1 MSLLF
6 MFFFFKQK
14 TAYEMR
20 ISDWSSDVC
29 SSDLRF
35 FAGAEAVAL
44 GDEGRRRRIVRRQRD
59 GQRVVG
65 GERAEGS
72 AEQRVRSCREHRQ
85 AVVLALAEPLDP
97 ETEGGAL
104 GAADPLALH
113 EEIGRASCRER
124 VWKNV

>member
-1 MSLLF
+1 MPGLQAGVETPLLGGR
-6 MFFFFKQK
+6 
-14 TAYEMR
+14 Y
-20 ISDWSSDVC
+20 
-29 SSDLRF
+29 RF

-113 EEIGRASCRER
+113 EAHFFGPAIEPRDRKSTRL
-124 VWKNV
+124 NSSN

>member
-1 MSLLF
+1 MPGLQAGVETPLLGGR
-6 MFFFFKQK
+6 
-14 TAYEMR
+14 Y
-20 ISDWSSDVC
+20 
-29 SSDLRF
+29 RF

-59 GQRVVG
+59 VQRVVG

-85 AVVLALAEPLDP
+85 EVVLALAEPLDP

-104 GAADPLALH
+104 AAADTLALQEAH
-113 EEIGRASCRER
+113 FFGPEIGRAH
-124 VWKNV
+124 V

>member
-113 EEIGRASCRER
+113 EAHFFGPAKIGRAH
-124 VWKNV
+124 V